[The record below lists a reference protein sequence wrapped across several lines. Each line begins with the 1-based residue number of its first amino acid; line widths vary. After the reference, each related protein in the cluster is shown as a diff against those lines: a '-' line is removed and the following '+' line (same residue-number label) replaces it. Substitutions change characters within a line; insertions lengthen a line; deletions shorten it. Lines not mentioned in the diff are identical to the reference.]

1 MGGYRRGRE
10 HGRRQREH
18 GGKTGEL
25 MVLAVACDKGAPTAA
40 ASAGN
45 KDARKVLD
53 VMPVYNKREGNT
65 RLLISLVFSI
75 DAKLLVNS

>member
-1 MGGYRRGRE
+1 MGSHHWGRE

-18 GGKTGEL
+18 GGETGEL
-25 MVLAVACDKGAPTAA
+25 MLLAVACDEGAPMAA

-53 VMPVYNKREGNT
+53 VMPLYNKLEGNI
-65 RLLISLVFSI
+65 RLVVSLVFSI